1 LLLWLGSLCEQA
13 PFKPIAQNFLLSISS
28 RRIEAV
34 SVTSSFLNSRT
45 IGFKSRGLSF
55 HVSDLNGAK
64 EGCQAARQGDFLRP
78 NQRAALS
85 VTRLVLPPQTVVSG
99 KLVRSWLPSA
109 G

>member
-28 RRIEAV
+28 RRIEAI

-55 HVSDLNGAK
+55 HVSELNGAK
-64 EGCQAARQGDFLRP
+64 EGCQAAHKGDFLRTCL
-78 NQRAALS
+78 RMHG
-85 VTRLVLPPQTVVSG
+85 V
-99 KLVRSWLPSA
+99 WWWDE
-109 G
+109 